1 MLKVIEIVY
10 IVFIFQLILLMRIS
24 YEIVRKRLHGEL
36 YSPSFSARNIF
47 CKSRFRNDETSYDQD
62 INDVYDDTQK
72 DEENDFNKDD
82 KRRNILMKVIPKTF
96 SKNLNVI
103 MNVIS

>member
-1 MLKVIEIVY
+1 
-10 IVFIFQLILLMRIS
+10 MRIS

>member
-62 INDVYDDTQK
+62 INDVYDETQK

-103 MNVIS
+103 MNAI